1 MPEPLVPKTGQRVSL
16 RLGDQALDG
25 PCGDASPGEH
35 LGGHSGALAEQPQQE
50 VVGGD
55 PSVPQPAGLSEGEFQ
70 HFLRPGC
77 ERQLPGGSALTSAD
91 DLLHRRPAAVERHA
105 EVAENPE
112 RIRRFIPEQT
122 EQEVLR
128 PNVMVLQRPGL
139 LCGVDNSPLGLFG
152 EALEHP
158 AIVPGG
164 QRRGTRNSGG

>member
-1 MPEPLVPKTGQRVSL
+1 
-16 RLGDQALDG
+16 
-25 PCGDASPGEH
+25 
-35 LGGHSGALAEQPQQE
+35 
-50 VVGGD
+50 
-55 PSVPQPAGLSEGEFQ
+55 
-70 HFLRPGC
+70 
-77 ERQLPGGSALTSAD
+77 LTSAD